1 MYGQPI
7 AVEGSV
13 FMGMINDT
21 WRFRQFI
28 LSSVQSELA
37 TRFVRSRLGGLWM
50 VIHPL
55 GLVLMYTL
63 ILSAVLSA
71 KLPGMEQTRF
81 AYAIYLLSGIL
92 GWSMF
97 AEVVER
103 CSRVFIDNAEMMK
116 KMVFPRICLPLIVV
130 GSALLNNFFLFAAGF
145 LVFIVLGHIPGWN
158 LAWLPVVM
166 AVNLGI
172 AAGIGLILGV
182 FNVFVRDV
190 GQMVSLALQYGFWFT
205 PIVYMPGILPE
216 KLRAL
221 LQLNPLYW
229 VVTGYQNI
237 LVFHAA
243 PHLSGLALVA
253 AFAGLLL
260 VLALYLFRRAAP
272 EMVDVL

>member
-1 MYGQPI
+1 
-7 AVEGSV
+7 
-13 FMGMINDT
+13 MGMIRDI

-71 KLPGMEQTRF
+71 RLPGMADTRF
-81 AYAIYLLSGIL
+81 AYAIYLLAGIL

-97 AEVVER
+97 TEVVDR

-116 KMVFPRICLPLIVV
+116 KMVFPRICLPVIVV
-130 GSALLNNFFLFAAGF
+130 GTALLNNIFLFAAGF
-145 LVFIVLGHIPGWN
+145 AVFIVLGHIPGVN
-158 LAWLPVVM
+158 LLWLPFVM
-166 AVNLGI
+166 VVNLGL
-172 AAGIGLILGV
+172 AAGLGLVLGV

-190 GQMVSLALQYGFWFT
+190 GQAVGLALQYGFWFT
-205 PIVYMPGILPE
+205 PIVYMPDILPD
-216 KLRAL
+216 KIRSL

-229 VVTGYQNI
+229 VITGYQNI
-237 LVFHAA
+237 LVFHGP
-243 PHLSGLALVA
+243 PHWAGLALVA
-253 AFAGLLL
+253 AFAGILLL
-260 VLALYLFRRAAP
+260 LALYLFRRAAP

>member
-1 MYGQPI
+1 
-7 AVEGSV
+7 
-13 FMGMINDT
+13 MGMINDI
-21 WRFRQFI
+21 WRYRQFI
-28 LSSVQSELA
+28 LSSIQSELA

-71 KLPGMEQTRF
+71 KLPGMADTRF

-92 GWSMF
+92 AWSMF
-97 AEVVER
+97 TEVVDR

-130 GSALLNNFFLFAAGF
+130 GSALLNNFFLFAAGI
-145 LVFIVLGHIPGWN
+145 LVFFALGHIPGAN
-158 LAWLPVVM
+158 IAWLPVVM
-166 AVNLGI
+166 VVNLGL
-172 AAGIGLILGV
+172 AAGLGLVLGV

-190 GQMVSLALQYGFWFT
+190 GQMVGLALQYGFWFT
-205 PIVYMPGILPE
+205 PIVYMPQIVPE
-216 KLRAL
+216 KLRAV

-237 LVFHAA
+237 LVFHGP
-243 PHLSGLALVA
+243 PHWAGLGMVA
-253 AFAGLLL
+253 ALAGVLL
-260 VLALYLFRRAAP
+260 VSALYLFRRAAP

>member
-1 MYGQPI
+1 
-7 AVEGSV
+7 
-13 FMGMINDT
+13 MGMIRDI

-71 KLPGMEQTRF
+71 RLPGMADTRF
-81 AYAIYLLSGIL
+81 AYAIYLLAGIL

-97 AEVVER
+97 TEVVDR

-116 KMVFPRICLPLIVV
+116 KMVFPRICLPVIVV
-130 GSALLNNFFLFAAGF
+130 GTALLNNIFLFAAGF
-145 LVFIVLGHIPGWN
+145 AVFIVLGHIPGVN
-158 LAWLPVVM
+158 LLWLPFVM
-166 AVNLGI
+166 VVNLGL
-172 AAGIGLILGV
+172 AAGLGLVLGV

-190 GQMVSLALQYGFWFT
+190 GQVVGLALQYGFWFT
-205 PIVYMPGILPE
+205 PIVYMPDILPE
-216 KLRAL
+216 KIRAL

-229 VVTGYQNI
+229 VVTGYQNV
-237 LVFHAA
+237 LVFHSP
-243 PHLSGLALVA
+243 PHWAGLALVA
-253 AFAGLLL
+253 AFAAILLL
-260 VLALYLFRRAAP
+260 LALYLFRRAAP